1 MITNI
6 VASESTMSTVEQIA
20 QQIGRLPEPLQQE
33 VLDFVEFLQSK
44 HHIPSEKP
52 SSGSLLE
59 LQGGLERSTTFS
71 GDELKL
77 QERLRAEWD

>member
-20 QQIGRLPEPLQQE
+20 QQICRLPEPLQQE

-44 HHIPSEKP
+44 HQIWSEKP
-52 SSGSLLE
+52 NTVSLLE
-59 LQGGLERSTTFS
+59 LQGGLEESTTFA

-77 QERLRAEWD
+77 QERLRAE